1 MRNLN
6 HIVDA
11 MVNVFASECA
21 KSWVRAP
28 VRSIQRQQNWYLL
41 LPYTT
46 LRNKSKDCLARNQD
60 NVSEWSD
67 MSIHELLLLWSSTIQ
82 IQLSILVCT
91 KRTSSSFHWKVAC
104 SGHDI
109 SCKNVEL
116 ALHNNHLLNHSF
128 PPSTN
133 CRLDLLLALSFRC
146 PSYSN
151 IFASF
156 IQSHDIQYSYAS
168 TLFHF
173 CDFFFPISL

>member
-1 MRNLN
+1 
-6 HIVDA
+6 

-41 LPYTT
+41 LPHTT

-104 SGHDI
+104 SRHDTSWKMPSWRYTTI
-109 SCKNVEL
+109 TYLITPS
-116 ALHNNHLLNHSF
+116 HLQPIVTLIFFSLF
-128 PPSTN
+128 PSDVHLIAIFSSQVLFSLMICNIHLRLLYFTSVIFSSLYL
-133 CRLDLLLALSFRC
+133 CRR
-146 PSYSN
+146 
-151 IFASF
+151 
-156 IQSHDIQYSYAS
+156 
-168 TLFHF
+168 
-173 CDFFFPISL
+173 